1 MLSGMKLTSL
11 AVLAVSAAAA
21 ATTGVASYE
30 AFAPGDAPAAAAP
43 STAADARPNRVVRMA
58 DCPRDTVL
66 RGKFCIRTE
75 ERTLTEYVAA
85 PPAPAQHAVVAPPT
99 PAGERGSSDDR
110 DDDARDHDADPF
122 YDDHDEDDDDHNEDD
137 HHDEDDD
144 HNEDDDHDEDDHH
157 DEDDDDHDD
166 DDHDG
171 D

>member
-85 PPAPAQHAVVAPPT
+85 PPAPAQQAAVAPTSPI
-99 PAGERGSSDDR
+99 GEQGSSDAR
-110 DDDARDHDADPF
+110 DDARDHGDDPF
-122 YDDHDEDDDDHNEDD
+122 DDDDR
-137 HHDEDDD
+137 DEDDD
-144 HNEDDDHDEDDHH
+144 H
-157 DEDDDDHDD
+157 DDDDHDD
-166 DDHDG
+166 DDHD
-171 D
+171 DDHDD